1 MVNEKA
7 FKDIIDNYS
16 KLETKM
22 LEEIVKHFK
31 LNDEFIN
38 SDYFRLEKLE
48 ELGLLNDNIIK
59 YIAEVTKQTPEQIKK
74 AMKAIGFES
83 LNINELNNA
92 YNGGYLQ
99 IAPSILIEKQ
109 IVQNLIEHAY
119 NELENRFLSIS
130 NKIENSVRQAYLDVV
145 EKVYLQTTSGM
156 TYQEAVRNALVDLGN
171 QGITTLTYKTV
182 DSNGK
187 VVGLRNY
194 DIEGAVRR
202 EVITANSKL
211 VNEINKSVAEE
222 LEVEYV
228 ILSEHIDCRPQHF
241 PWQGTIIKR
250 TDIEIVTGYGNVDG
264 MGGPNCKHYPK
275 PYFGTARGSELKS
288 ITFEKATEQYELTQK
303 QRYLERNIRKWKR
316 KARVFKTAEDKEYY
330 EKCKNKVKKWQL
342 RNKKFTETNNLRRDF
357 SRENVEKIKN
367 GGIISKKVE
376 KEENRLQYIGKLDK
390 EKLGKYRDKVVTDE
404 VVLTDERIE
413 HIKEHHPGDFE
424 NYGKYVSDIIE
435 DPEYVVNDSKNIDTV
450 LFMKTIKDNERNIQV
465 VVKLNTNETLKDK
478 QNSILTLWKIK
489 DKAYRQILRNK
500 EILWKKLDKKE

>member
-99 IAPSILIEKQ
+99 IDPSVLIEKQ

-156 TYQEAVRNALVDLGN
+156 TYQEAVRNVLVDLGN

-202 EVITANSKL
+202 EVITANNKL

-264 MGGPNCKHYPK
+264 MGGPNCKH
-275 PYFGTARGSELKS
+275 
-288 ITFEKATEQYELTQK
+288 
-303 QRYLERNIRKWKR
+303 
-316 KARVFKTAEDKEYY
+316 
-330 EKCKNKVKKWQL
+330 
-342 RNKKFTETNNLRRDF
+342 
-357 SRENVEKIKN
+357 
-367 GGIISKKVE
+367 
-376 KEENRLQYIGKLDK
+376 
-390 EKLGKYRDKVVTDE
+390 
-404 VVLTDERIE
+404 
-413 HIKEHHPGDFE
+413 
-424 NYGKYVSDIIE
+424 
-435 DPEYVVNDSKNIDTV
+435 
-450 LFMKTIKDNERNIQV
+450 
-465 VVKLNTNETLKDK
+465 
-478 QNSILTLWKIK
+478 
-489 DKAYRQILRNK
+489 
-500 EILWKKLDKKE
+500 

>member
-202 EVITANSKL
+202 EVITANNKL

-330 EKCKNKVKKWQL
+330 EKCKNKVKEWQL

-357 SRENVEKIKN
+357 SRENVEKN
-367 GGIISKKVE
+367 KKW
-376 KEENRLQYIGKLDK
+376 RY
-390 EKLGKYRDKVVTDE
+390 
-404 VVLTDERIE
+404 
-413 HIKEHHPGDFE
+413 
-424 NYGKYVSDIIE
+424 
-435 DPEYVVNDSKNIDTV
+435 NI
-450 LFMKTIKDNERNIQV
+450 
-465 VVKLNTNETLKDK
+465 
-478 QNSILTLWKIK
+478 
-489 DKAYRQILRNK
+489 
-500 EILWKKLDKKE
+500 